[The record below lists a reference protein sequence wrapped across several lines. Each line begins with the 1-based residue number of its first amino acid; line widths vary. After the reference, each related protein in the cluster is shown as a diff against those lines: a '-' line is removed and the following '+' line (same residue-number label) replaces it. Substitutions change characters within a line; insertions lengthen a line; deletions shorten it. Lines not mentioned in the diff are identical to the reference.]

1 MPLSRDG
8 GGSGLPLLQTGRHSC
23 CAPPRG
29 WQVDGS
35 DGPPPPQRHPPYG
48 SAGGVGCGEEKERRG
63 SDFGFRF
70 RPPEKTKRRRVEVNP
85 SFPVAVDVEIKD
97 RNETSAAAGD
107 AGASAA
113 APNGHVVEAGRRLD
127 PSALARAVGR
137 GGEEK
142 PGRLSRRS
150 PDNGGDGHRSGGT
163 RCSDDPLAGKAWS
176 VYLVDGPK
184 LGPAVLEIRPGPT
197 YAGEGLT
204 VKVQLEV
211 TGTEKGVRLRLF
223 VTWEMDERC
232 SAREIVEVTE
242 KGLSGLAWTA
252 KIPSPGTHVIG
263 VVVDAGEGV
272 VSARRRVTVSPPIP
286 SGLKVTLHPEVKE
299 TPTCVPSHLPPGHVT
314 VYTGRKARLVASV
327 ETGCDPT
334 FSWRVD
340 EEDPWES
347 GPFPGGSGLSLR
359 RSVLEHTFGREGVH
373 RVSVNV
379 SNLHGWVHRSI
390 SVVAVDY
397 RMSDAVLRSRNG
409 HRHPSDSRVTFLLT
423 VFTTH
428 HVATRLLLRPGDGTQ
443 LRHTLQVGADDRDV
457 SVRHDRRCRLSAEI
471 HHTYNEEGEFHP
483 LALVDDGTVRI
494 EARTSRVLKVCHRLD
509 HGTLSGKGVIPTGSS
524 LKLALHLNTRSLCD
538 IRVDWRL
545 LESNRTVLF
554 SKNRKIEWSPRI
566 RRAGTYTVVSTA
578 KNPVGNVT
586 FRHEVKV
593 QDPVRRLSIRGIGS
607 YYPTGIP
614 FRLVA
619 VIGGG
624 SHVTCG
630 WSTGSHSDWHK
641 WEGHGGCRAIW
652 TFYKAGN
659 KKIELEAGNLVGR
672 KKTGGRIT
680 VVEPIH
686 GVYVSLEDPAS
697 SKRPLRIEVLVLK
710 GSHLNVTFDG
720 GMVTRVG
727 RGRFLLTGSE
737 PSPGRHILDLV
748 LSNPVGE
755 HRTRVEMRTRSPL
768 SEDLRPTILLQSAYR
783 DSATYRV
790 DFSGS
795 STEKLLYRW
804 KAPCCQPLY
813 TSLPIVDW
821 KWTRH
826 VQLTV
831 VNAISS
837 VTVEA
842 AIPEPETRIPT
853 LLHSSVV
860 EVGRPINFSLQNL
873 EPDPYRRIDVTYS
886 GDGWTDERTFSSNA
900 GPESWTHIFHRAG
913 WVDIR
918 VTQFSDRLW
927 ISNFTLSSRLNVQY
941 PLGKIHVLGPRLVPY
956 LDRFAI
962 LGCWRAAISPE
973 SDIGVVYAWKVEDEW
988 KITAESE
995 VSLSLSRPGSHVIEV
1010 KAWNG
1015 VSRLAT
1021 LLTVIA
1027 VPVVTEVSLRVLP
1040 VHVGRVSE
1048 FRISYVGSSSCNVS
1062 VSFGD
1067 GSWRTIYYFRSD
1079 RSQPGLFTLPVLH
1092 KYGRKGDYPV
1102 VVNVSNQ
1109 ISWMTTRRMAHVGEL
1124 ISGVILTLLTPSPV
1138 PLTVD
1143 VGLVV
1148 VRATVASGTD
1158 LKFKWEFRDNDGDKY
1173 TSVESNE
1180 TVSVARHG
1188 YGIAE
1193 TYNVS
1198 VEVSNPFGKVVAYLD
1213 APVRVVE
1220 PIRQLRLRPVGD
1232 IWAAPLLVGGSE
1244 PPITPPVTFEAQVYW
1259 GSDVEFLF
1267 DFGDGNGTSVPAQLG
1282 TLSLRPTAQC
1292 THYYRREK
1300 AYTVKVTA
1308 SNPLGSVSMTL
1319 PDLFY
1324 VQIPPKGLELNR
1336 KYYITVLGEP
1346 IVLGATVTAGTNV
1359 SYDWYL
1365 GDNIVYSKRGP
1376 EIVLNFDKIGKYN
1389 VTVQAYNKVTN
1400 LSPNIDHL
1408 FASTNVYVQEPLQGV
1423 EICIMIKE
1431 EIICEGNNVSL
1442 PSDEEV
1448 TMVAHVLPSDETA
1461 LKFLWD
1467 LGLGELRKTNSPSL
1481 RYNYRE
1487 PGIYVA
1493 NITALNHVSMV
1504 LSGQI
1509 VIHVVQK
1516 VGNLTSIRH
1525 SGSILVNR
1533 TTIFHAQYW
1542 FGTNLTF
1549 EWDFGDGTKKLITSS
1564 DKVQHTYTSVG
1575 EYWMT
1580 VIAHNKYSCASL
1592 KTNVF
1597 VLYQFC
1603 QKPQIK
1609 FIDQTIEKK
1618 IQYNHDIMLEV
1629 DLTTSCELS
1638 NDVLYFWKVF
1648 DERQKEMNFSEEITT
1663 QRQLII
1669 PKEILPIGK
1678 YIIELK
1684 KGVEICIMIKEEII
1698 CEGNNVSLPSDEE
1711 VTMVAHVLP
1720 SDETA
1725 LKFLWDLGLGEL
1737 RKTNSP
1743 SLRYNYREPGI
1754 YVANITAL
1762 NHVSMVLSGQI
1773 VIHVVQKVGNLTSI
1787 RHSGSILVNRTTIFH
1802 AQYWFGTNL
1811 TFEWDFGDGTKKLI
1825 TSSDK
1830 VQHTYTSVGEY
1841 WMTVIAHNKYSCA
1854 SLKTNVFVLYQFC
1867 QKPQIKFIDQTI
1879 EKKIQYN
1886 HDIMLEVDLTTSCEL
1901 SNDVLYFW
1909 KVFDERQKEMNFSE
1923 EITTQRQLIIPKEIL
1938 PIGKYIIELKVQ
1950 MNRTM
1955 VYAIETTEITI
1966 VPSNIIAIW
1975 EGGILR
1981 QVGFEDDITLN
1992 IISNVNLEETNCS
2005 LNWYCTSFPFNHQQ
2019 CFKNGSSSGT
2029 ITRFFPSINF
2039 HVGLL
2044 NLKLSAVSFKLN
2056 IYHDRKL
2063 QASMLQ
2069 ELEITEKSHMLP
2081 ILIKRYNHFSHVV
2094 RQDTRLIFLAIC
2106 KGCRDVK
2113 LEFQWKLW
2121 LVQDGNHNL
2130 YISEHNCVQ
2139 ADGSTFFIHADNIT
2153 TAKPMNPTGH
2163 WTLES
2168 TNSKE
2173 ESCNV
2178 NNSFRY
2184 FFQVQMNRTMVYAI
2198 ETTEITIVPSNII
2211 AIWEGGI
2218 LRQVGFEDDITL
2230 NIISN
2235 VNLEETNC
2243 SLNWYCT
2250 SFPFNHQQCFKNGS
2264 SSGTITRFFP
2274 SINFHVG
2281 LLNLK
2286 LSAVSFKLNI
2296 YHDRKLQASTLQE
2309 LEITEK
2315 SHMLPILIK
2324 RYNHFSHVVRQDT
2337 RLIFLAICKGC
2348 RDVKLEFQWKLWLV
2362 QDGNHNLYISE
2373 HNCVQAD
2380 GSTFFIHADNITTA
2394 KPMNPT
2400 GHWTLES
2407 TNSKEDNLE
2416 EEFPPFPKFPGLPEV
2431 KKWQSFV
2438 ENTDRKKRETF
2449 QQTGDDFEEKDEATN
2464 PPFFPFPP
2472 VEGDVTYEASHLHLP
2487 EEFAAQE
2494 LISDSFYPFEEG
2506 NPGEGGSAFA
2516 REHNLQQLEKSEE
2529 KILEEIGKG
2538 RYGTIKNNQNDDDYN
2553 GEFNLPDDIGHAAV
2567 DGRYPSTAPHVIRR
2581 PRIPLS
2587 SESNLVSP
2595 EYFILEPRSL
2605 KIGSTYIV
2613 EATVT
2618 SKDNPELMG
2627 KAMDYVIVNIG
2638 PTNGR
2643 CTLIPL
2649 EGREFATWFRLH
2661 CMEWRTE
2668 YHPLW
2673 YELHYTQIPNA
2684 TGHLVYVGLNGNAKF
2699 TLPAGLPEYN
2709 HNVYVDVVVRDG
2721 SGSGTRVCSIV
2732 RKVYP
2737 EWEDSEDLKLF
2748 IVNETTSSQS
2758 SFNKML
2764 GEKNY
2769 QGLLHQIHVWVTGL
2783 NRVDANFTKR
2793 KRRETNRDNLRQ
2805 ELINLIGSLKLNT
2818 LAEAHQALQALLPL
2832 LDAPSQI
2839 LVKDLTTSFELIQKF
2854 NERKSLHINFPVKT
2868 FQESLLRVT
2877 SQIIYLSSILLEDA
2891 ELAKDITLKSLLE
2904 KSIIIMRNAIKKNA
2918 SSLIPNDRPYVFETS
2933 HVVFFYSRIATDNPE
2948 PIIKFGENE
2957 IILGRQMYLD
2967 LFNVSDR
2974 DNLLSCRKSYPFICD
2989 CVEIMAESFA
2999 NGLYVNGNN
3008 WINTGISSKWNGGI
3022 SSVNFHSCDVQDH
3035 VHVTNPNVEF
3045 HLKRLKMNLG
3055 KEYTLSKDNIH
3066 IHQLNLTKDQV
3077 NKSLIISLDI
3087 QDFEKKHL
3095 FPLCLLFS
3103 SKQPPQ
3109 PTKYMKKVSS
3119 KHHEKTMKLFIP
3131 NYLVKEPGLYYLTV
3145 LDGHFSKHSRQNI
3158 DFSPITYTLQTWLEQ
3173 CVSWDGHR
3181 QHWSSDRC
3189 IVLETTNI
3197 DSVHCSCKSIGPTS
3211 YYTWNLATNLEIAS
3225 VDKFLSSMIHL
3236 LPVIFIIFTYV
3247 LILIICHFYGAHD
3260 RKRAP
3265 LIDLKDNSHKYGY
3278 LMIIETGFY
3287 WNAGTTAMVCV
3298 VLHGENGMSE
3308 TTSLVNR
3315 DSNHALFRRGSIN
3328 TFYISTQSNLGNL
3341 WKLQIWHNNGGASP
3355 SWFLKNIMV
3364 FDMHTGKSYYF
3375 ECEQWLSVEEEDGQI
3390 EKELPLN
3397 EISWNLSKVYRETFI
3412 HYLCD
3417 YHLWS
3422 SVCLKPPYSSFSRAQ
3437 RLTCCF
3443 SLIVSSA
3450 ALIAV
3455 WYKYQHFQ
3463 YYVEYGL
3470 PDSSW
3475 QTLAVGII
3483 SGLFVMVPHQFI
3495 SALFRNSQAS
3505 QMTLFKYFRPI
3516 CSDWSWKSLY
3526 CSYQQ
3531 KEANSTEASS
3541 ESFSTSNSRSIYTA
3555 DSLSHFEESLD
3566 SDDDSSREQF
3576 LLMDGNNADL
3586 YNLYN
3591 KNQYRR
3597 HSWDSYDDIGNS
3609 IEEELFNSYKKREY
3623 QSEANERIK
3632 SARRKEMNCSEQTSS
3647 GFEDWPDKTVEDAN
3661 YEEFYHPGTIPLP
3674 LLSRMQKIVLPCWV
3688 QTVAWIFLLTIAS
3701 FSTYITMSYVY
3712 RFGDHYFNCWLQ
3724 SLFYN
3729 ILASVFLLHPLW
3741 ISLLSIPV
3749 SIRTWLLG
3757 DKESFISLRV
3767 NVSLIEEIVRVDYQ
3781 LKNSPE
3787 YFGGEEEKLMKRQR
3801 ARYLR
3806 YLRPPP
3812 EQTLIEARRKA
3823 LETKFVL
3830 KSIKSICLSLMT
3842 IVLLIVIAFGND
3854 TNHYYRQNVSIQNAF
3869 LRASK
3874 NSFFNIRS
3882 HSAWWKWIQNDFL
3895 DGFYGVENSNGVL
3908 QQRTEFDSLLSTGCI
3923 PVGTVSIRQH
3933 RVTSQPC
3940 LELYHYFSSEKC
3952 FPSYS
3957 KHYGYI
3963 GSNKTLGFDNPW
3975 MDKSVWGRH
3984 GLYIGDGEAIIL
3996 GKTSRKAALDE
4007 LERLQSKNWVNNSSR
4022 ALIVE
4027 FLLYNPTLSLYIPVS
4042 ILTEFTAVGSVEGS
4056 FSALPCHL
4064 YRYSTTADSVIL
4076 ASQFIFLILILWMVK
4091 EEVWKMWKIGH
4102 SYWLSPWKYL
4112 QASFCLLS
4120 LSYLSCHV
4128 YRSVLVTA
4136 AIQNQQ
4142 FPVFVSHISE
4152 VAYWDQILN
4161 GQLGVLIF
4169 IYALSRLKLLNISVK
4184 TKQFL
4189 QVFKFIQKET
4199 LMAVLL
4205 SALLLVGFAHIGNLA
4220 FGSDEF
4226 NFKSPVFQAWRA
4238 LRSTLRQS
4246 PVTRYPDSASYGAEV
4261 YAVVLLFGML
4271 GWLALGMAMIKA
4283 VMMRSKRQ
4291 IRPKREKGL
4300 EAGEAARLILR
4311 SLGMAKKERKDS
4323 QCREKS
4329 SPPAELLLMELE
4341 TLVDD
4346 IFVYANKLFS
4356 DIDTHDD
4363 YIQLEE
4369 KVPVDVENSK
4379 ECHRVVA
4386 ELHHCSTENSLDKDE
4401 DRQCGY
4407 QSTNGS
4413 DNETVDS
4420 CQ

>member
-1 MPLSRDG
+1 MGRSLSYLLCLVSCLHTC
-8 GGSGLPLLQTGRHSC
+8 SGDSWLIGCR
-23 CAPPRG
+23 
-29 WQVDGS
+29 
-35 DGPPPPQRHPPYG
+35 YG
-48 SAGGVGCGEEKERRG
+48 NWN
-63 SDFGFRF
+63 
-70 RPPEKTKRRRVEVNP
+70 T
-85 SFPVAVDVEIKD
+85 
-97 RNETSAAAGD
+97 ETSLALTRKGCLNHCLETGSRWAGWRE
-107 AGASAA
+107 
-113 APNGHVVEAGRRLD
+113 PKECRCRRTVE
-127 PSALARAVGR
+127 
-137 GGEEK
+137 EEELTE
-142 PGRLSRRS
+142 PEVDLECSQ
-150 PDNGGDGHRSGGT
+150 SGGA
-163 RCSDDPLAGKAWS
+163 RCNDDPLAGKAWS

-184 LGPAVLEIRPGPT
+184 LGPAILEIRPGPT

-204 VKVQLEV
+204 VKVQLEL
-211 TGTEKGVRLRLF
+211 TGSEKDLASEGVRLRLF

-242 KGLSGLAWTA
+242 KGLSGLAWTV
-252 KIPSPGTHVIG
+252 KMTSPGTYAIG

-314 VYTGRKARLVASV
+314 VYTGRKVRLVASV

-340 EEDPWES
+340 EAAPWES
-347 GPFPGGSGLSLR
+347 GPVPGGYGLSLR

-409 HRHPSDSRVTFLLT
+409 HRHPTDSRVTFLLT

-428 HVATRLLLRPGDGTQ
+428 HVATHLLLRPGDGTQ

-494 EARTSRVLKVCHRLD
+494 EARTARALKVCHRLD

-538 IRVDWRL
+538 IGVDWRL

-566 RRAGTYTVVSTA
+566 RRAGTYTVESTA

-607 YYPTGIP
+607 YYPTGVP

-659 KKIELEAGNLVGR
+659 KRIELEAGNLVGR

-680 VVEPIH
+680 MVEPIH
-686 GVYVSLEDPAS
+686 GVYVSLDDPAS
-697 SKRPLRIEVLVLK
+697 SKRPLRVEVLVLK

-720 GMVTRVG
+720 GVVARVG

-737 PSPGRHILDLV
+737 PSPGRHVLDLA

-768 SEDLRPTILLQSAYR
+768 SEDLRPAILLQSAYR

-790 DFSGS
+790 DIPGS

-842 AIPEPETRIPT
+842 SIPEPETRIPT

-873 EPDPYRRIDVTYS
+873 EPDPYRRIDVTYT
-886 GDGWTDERTFSSNA
+886 GDGWTDERTLSPTA

-918 VTQFSDRLW
+918 VTPFSDRLW
-927 ISNFTLSSRLNVQY
+927 ISNFTLTSRLNVQY
-941 PLGKIHVLGPRLVPY
+941 PLGEIHVLGPRLVPY

-995 VSLSLSRPGSHVIEV
+995 VSLSLARPGSHVIEV

-1040 VHVGRVSE
+1040 VHVGSVSE

-1067 GSWRTIYYFRSD
+1067 GSWRTIYYYRSD

-1124 ISGVILTLLTPSPV
+1124 ISGVVLTLLTPSPV

-1198 VEVSNPFGKVVAYLD
+1198 IEVSNPFGKVIAYLD

-1232 IWAAPLLVGGSE
+1232 VWAAPLLVGGSE
-1244 PPITPPVTFEAQVYW
+1244 PPVTPPVTFEAQVYW

-1308 SNPLGSVSMTL
+1308 SNPLGSVSTTL

-1324 VQIPPKGLELNR
+1324 VQIPPKGLELSR

-1346 IVLGATVTAGTNV
+1346 VALGATVTAGTNV

-1389 VTVQAYNKVTN
+1389 VTVRAYNKVTN

-1533 TTIFHAQYW
+1533 TTVFHAQYW

-1549 EWDFGDGTKKLITSS
+1549 EWDFGDGTIKLITSS

-1580 VIAHNKYSCASL
+1580 VFAHNKYSRASL

-1618 IQYNHDIMLEV
+1618 IQYSHDVMLEV

-1648 DERQKEMNFSEEITT
+1648 DERRKEMNFSEEITT

-1669 PKEILPIGK
+1669 PKE
-1678 YIIELK
+1678 
-1684 KGVEICIMIKEEII
+1684 
-1698 CEGNNVSLPSDEE
+1698 S
-1711 VTMVAHVLP
+1711 
-1720 SDETA
+1720 
-1725 LKFLWDLGLGEL
+1725 
-1737 RKTNSP
+1737 
-1743 SLRYNYREPGI
+1743 
-1754 YVANITAL
+1754 
-1762 NHVSMVLSGQI
+1762 
-1773 VIHVVQKVGNLTSI
+1773 
-1787 RHSGSILVNRTTIFH
+1787 
-1802 AQYWFGTNL
+1802 
-1811 TFEWDFGDGTKKLI
+1811 
-1825 TSSDK
+1825 
-1830 VQHTYTSVGEY
+1830 
-1841 WMTVIAHNKYSCA
+1841 
-1854 SLKTNVFVLYQFC
+1854 
-1867 QKPQIKFIDQTI
+1867 
-1879 EKKIQYN
+1879 
-1886 HDIMLEVDLTTSCEL
+1886 
-1901 SNDVLYFW
+1901 
-1909 KVFDERQKEMNFSE
+1909 
-1923 EITTQRQLIIPKEIL
+1923 L

-1966 VPSNIIAIW
+1966 VPSNIIALW

-2005 LNWYCTSFPFNHQQ
+2005 LNWFCTSFPFNHQQ

-2029 ITRFFPSINF
+2029 ITRS
-2039 HVGLL
+2039 
-2044 NLKLSAVSFKLN
+2044 
-2056 IYHDRKL
+2056 
-2063 QASMLQ
+2063 
-2069 ELEITEKSHMLP
+2069 
-2081 ILIKRYNHFSHVV
+2081 
-2094 RQDTRLIFLAIC
+2094 
-2106 KGCRDVK
+2106 
-2113 LEFQWKLW
+2113 
-2121 LVQDGNHNL
+2121 
-2130 YISEHNCVQ
+2130 
-2139 ADGSTFFIHADNIT
+2139 
-2153 TAKPMNPTGH
+2153 
-2163 WTLES
+2163 
-2168 TNSKE
+2168 
-2173 ESCNV
+2173 
-2178 NNSFRY
+2178 
-2184 FFQVQMNRTMVYAI
+2184 
-2198 ETTEITIVPSNII
+2198 
-2211 AIWEGGI
+2211 
-2218 LRQVGFEDDITL
+2218 
-2230 NIISN
+2230 
-2235 VNLEETNC
+2235 
-2243 SLNWYCT
+2243 
-2250 SFPFNHQQCFKNGS
+2250 
-2264 SSGTITRFFP
+2264 FP

-2348 RDVKLEFQWKLWLV
+2348 RDVKLEFRWKLWLV

-2380 GSTFFIHADNITTA
+2380 GSTFFIHADNVTTA

-2400 GHWTLES
+2400 GHWTLEP
-2407 TNSKEDNLE
+2407 TNSNEDNLE

-2431 KKWQSFV
+2431 KKWQLFA

-2449 QQTGDDFEEKDEATN
+2449 WQTGDDFEEKDEVTN

-2472 VEGDVTYEASHLHLP
+2472 VEGDVTYEANHLHLP

-2538 RYGTIKNNQNDDDYN
+2538 RYGMTKNNEDNDYN
-2553 GEFNLPDDIGHAAV
+2553 GEFHLSEDVGHAAV
-2567 DGRYPSTAPHVIRR
+2567 DGRYPGTAPHVIRR

-2618 SKDNPELMG
+2618 SKDNPELVG

-2661 CMEWRTE
+2661 CMEWKTE

-2699 TLPAGLPEYN
+2699 TLPAGLPEYS

-2737 EWEDSEDLKLF
+2737 EWEDTEDLKLF
-2748 IVNETTSSQS
+2748 IINETTSSQS

-2793 KRRETNRDNLRQ
+2793 KRRATDRDNLRQ

-2839 LVKDLTTSFELIQKF
+2839 LVKDLSTSFELIQKF
-2854 NERKSLHINFPVKT
+2854 NERKSLHVNFPVKT

-2891 ELAKDITLKSLLE
+2891 ELAKDVTLKSLLE
-2904 KSIIIMRNAIKKNA
+2904 KSIIIMRNAIKKSA

-2933 HVVFFYSRIATDNPE
+2933 HAVFFYSRIATDNPE

-2967 LFNVSDR
+2967 LFNISDR

-2999 NGLYVNGNN
+2999 NGLYVSGNN
-3008 WINTGISSKWNGGI
+3008 WINTGISSAWHGGI
-3022 SSVNFHSCDVQDH
+3022 SSVSFHSCDVQDH

-3087 QDFEKKHL
+3087 RDLEKKHL

-3119 KHHEKTMKLFIP
+3119 KHHEKTTKLFIP
-3131 NYLVKEPGLYYLTV
+3131 NHLVKEPGLYYLTV
-3145 LDGHFSKHSRQNI
+3145 LDGHFSKHSRQNV
-3158 DFSPITYTLQTWLEQ
+3158 DFSPVTYTLQTWLEQ

-3181 QHWSSDRC
+3181 QHWSSDGC
-3189 IVLETTNI
+3189 IVLETTNV

-3315 DSNHALFRRGSIN
+3315 DSNRPLFRRGSIN

-3341 WKLQIWHNNGGASP
+3341 WKLQIWHNNGGSSP
-3355 SWFLKNIMV
+3355 SWFLKNITV

-3397 EISWNLSKVYRETFI
+3397 ETSWNLSKVYRETFI
-3412 HYLCD
+3412 RYLCD

-3475 QTLAVGII
+3475 QTLVVGII

-3505 QMTLFKYFRPI
+3505 QTTLFKYFRPI

-3586 YNLYN
+3586 YNPYN

-3609 IEEELFNSYKKREY
+3609 IEEELYNSYKKREY

-3647 GFEDWPDKTVEDAN
+3647 GFEDWPDKTAEDAN

-3741 ISLLSIPV
+3741 VLLLSIPV

-3767 NVSLIEEIVRVDYQ
+3767 NVSLIEEIIRVDYQ

-3874 NSFFNIRS
+3874 SSFFNIRS

-3952 FPSYS
+3952 FPNYS
-3957 KHYGYI
+3957 KHYEYV
-3963 GSNKTLGFDNPW
+3963 GSNKTLDFDNPRT
-3975 MDKSVWGRH
+3975 DKSTQGRH
-3984 GLYIGDGEAIIL
+3984 GQYVGDGEAIIL
-3996 GKTSRKAALDE
+3996 GKTSRKAAVDE

-4042 ILTEFTAVGSVEGS
+4042 ILTEFTAAGSVDGS
-4056 FSALPCHL
+4056 FSALPCRL
-4064 YRYSTTADSVIL
+4064 YRYSTKADSVIL

-4120 LSYLSCHV
+4120 LSYLFCHV

-4142 FPVFVSHISE
+4142 FPHFVSHISE

-4205 SALLLVGFAHIGNLA
+4205 SALLLMGFAHVGNLA
-4220 FGSDEF
+4220 FGSYEF
-4226 NFKSPVFQAWRA
+4226 DFKTPVFRAWRA

-4271 GWLALGMAMIKA
+4271 GWLALGMALIKA

-4311 SLGMAKKERKDS
+4311 SLGMAKKERKDC

-4356 DIDTHDD
+4356 DIETYDD
-4363 YIQLEE
+4363 YTQLEE
-4369 KVPVDVENSK
+4369 KLPEEAENST
-4379 ECHRVVA
+4379 ECHQVVA

-4401 DRQCGY
+4401 DQRCGY
-4407 QSTNGS
+4407 RSTNGS
-4413 DNETVDS
+4413 DNETIDS